1 MSEWIIKHSDGSPL
15 KDANG
20 NDVTTKTLEYSGS
33 WMGECFVT
41 ITFNSPVP
49 ISFKIGDYLT
59 YRGEIFEINY
69 DPGKIKQS
77 RRNEHGEAFV
87 YNNVKFNAKQDELAR
102 TEFLDIVLHDN
113 NIHYTSLT
121 KFSFYASSLDDLL
134 DRIQANLNEQWGEGE
149 WKIYSRNKLRSG
161 QRGCVDA
168 VWDKTYGSGV
178 SDNTIKSTSITADG
192 LNCWSAL
199 ALVNSQFNVNFI
211 VRGRNVF
218 VGTAGLPT
226 SMIFE
231 YGKGRGLYQIEQ
243 NADSEQAITTRLRAY
258 GSSKN
263 LPNRYYATLNLQAFA
278 TVSSIETK
286 GSSDG
291 NYNIQAHLDLPF
303 SIAYFYNQLHELSD
317 GRPSYLV
324 TMECGGFKVK
334 ASVFKAKNSEKTCFF
349 AAHNNTLNLASHQN
363 DLVDIQNFGNAVE
376 VGQRVTFLSGVKKES
391 FPRDNKTYA
400 TDNLPNNMAV
410 DHLMLPGFPNK
421 SLKQWWEEQSND
433 VRDRIYGGEKSH
445 LFSEN
450 KYRPYVDSTNIAE
463 IGVRPN
469 SVYFDTENLQEG
481 LVEIFPT
488 IEEMEIGGVRIDE
501 VHSAD
506 KIEDNGVFKDGTS
519 IPNFHIYLKSAIDF
533 DINDLIGNSTETPTI
548 SMRDGMC
555 GGRTF
560 QINSAKKLG
569 DGSWELNC
577 QRVKDESL
585 NLYFPYNDY
594 LIKEGD
600 HFVLL
605 GIPLPDSYVEAASIK
620 LLKYAL
626 QYLDKNDYTRYV
638 YSPKVDEVF
647 MARQHDI
654 AIADTTG
661 TILSLHDTLKEGDI
675 MQFDDADLSING
687 KVAIDQLTIKESE
700 DKIPSYE
707 ITLREDKSVG
717 TIQKIQEKVNS
728 LWSGN
733 GGSFGT
739 EGNNLTVP
747 QIQRLIESYGGQNFL
762 NKLKPDTAQEVIT
775 FLKGIEFGDD
785 FVKDGSGAGI
795 YKDDNGQWH
804 VDTDY
809 IHARKKLT
817 AEEVEVMKTSH
828 IKGKV
833 VNSAGGFVI
842 SRIEKIA
849 GAWRCYFVQQDSE
862 GRRVYNSM
870 RKNDLA
876 LCETFNLIDA
886 GGQLSNHYWHRRVI
900 AVGTDYV
907 DIADNTNADD
917 YASGSD
923 VPQVGDEV
931 VQLGNLTDKD
941 RQSAIIQSA
950 AGEGAPY
957 FKIIKGIN
965 SFILPH
971 PIFLFDKQNF
981 EIRVENPA
989 KRSEYIRLQDFLES
1003 MQGRISSVMQQ
1014 SDKQLFIWFGDVV
1027 PTLTTEPANE
1037 WADEATKEMHLHDIY
1052 YNRSYAETGG
1062 GRAYSFEKN
1071 PDNTYSWKEITDAD
1085 VLKSL
1090 EAAQR
1095 AQDTADGKRRM
1106 FVREQPIPP
1115 YDKGDQWSNAT
1126 HEDKY
1131 QNDLLVCVKSRGKD
1145 DEFDIDDWV
1154 SAQQYTTKQ
1163 FESSLNVADKRID
1176 AFISDL
1182 SSGLERV
1189 GFHLDGENSTF
1200 DVVADRFRALTTTGA
1215 VSFFTSEGK
1224 LNTTLL
1230 DAKQI
1235 VTDGLRAGNIDAE
1248 KAEITNL
1255 IVGGES
1261 EFRGKLKGTWGSFT
1275 SLTCVNDDGTK
1286 ELGGIYFDVF
1296 NGKSAIGLKG
1306 DFYMQGYIEG
1316 DTRKRFPNFYATNLY
1331 CNNQFAHNA
1340 RVCAVVKDDEMFVY
1354 NDGHVNSNGIRIG
1367 LTFNH
1372 TIINGRHINYYRIP
1386 MYSPGTGGENG
1397 NIIDIDNPKLQK
1409 GTQGY
1414 YDERPIGVPIDVII
1428 FNGTKNFC
1436 YEFFGMGY
1444 GKQWTVINGNDS
1456 QAVYIFD
1463 HRELRKFEGGYV
1475 FEYMYVNPHWLTPE
1489 KSNDN
1494 LGAGV
1499 FYTAGID
1506 FDW

>member
-15 KDANG
+15 KEANG

-134 DRIQANLNEQWGEGE
+134 DRIQANLNEQWGDGE

-303 SIAYFYNQLHELSD
+303 SIAYFYNPLHELSD

-324 TMECGGFKVK
+324 TIECGGFKVK
-334 ASVFKAKNSEKTCFF
+334 ASVFKAKDSEKTCFF

-363 DLVDIQNFGNAVE
+363 DLADIQNFGNAVE
-376 VGQRVTFLSGVKKES
+376 VGQRITFLSGVKKEN

-421 SLKQWWEEQSND
+421 SLKQWWEEQPND

-450 KYRPYVDSTNIAE
+450 KYRPFIDSANITE

-488 IEEMEIGGVRIDE
+488 IEEMEVGGIRIDE
-501 VHSAD
+501 IQSAD
-506 KIEDNGVFKDGTS
+506 KIEDNGVFKDGAS

-548 SMRDGMC
+548 SMKDGMC

-560 QINSAKKLG
+560 QIISAKKLG
-569 DGSWELNC
+569 DGSWEVNC

-605 GIPLPDSYVEAASIK
+605 GIPLPDSYVEAASRK

-626 QYLDKNDYTRYV
+626 EYLDKNDYTRYI
-638 YSPKVDEVF
+638 YAPKIDDVF
-647 MARQHDI
+647 MARQHDK
-654 AIADTTG
+654 AITDTTG
-661 TILSLHDTLKEGDI
+661 TIVSLHDTIKEGDI
-675 MQFDDADLSING
+675 MQFDDNDLNING
-687 KVAIDQLTIKESE
+687 KIAIDQLTIRENE

-717 TIQKIQEKVNS
+717 TIQKIQEKINS
-728 LWSGN
+728 LWGGN
-733 GGSFGT
+733 GGGSGVG
-739 EGNNLTVP
+739 GNNLTVP

-762 NKLKPDTAQEVIT
+762 DKLKPDTAQEVIT
-775 FLKGIEFGDD
+775 FLKGIAVGNGYGITELGDLFARFIKANSVKSDD
-785 FVKDGSGAGI
+785 FRSGLLDGAGFGI
-795 YKDDNGQWH
+795 YKDEYGKSIAEVDKLNVRQKATFSELEYRRLAFTTGDVGFTSASAHISDVIPIDNTGVPIVKSTIYFQSANKQ
-804 VDTDY
+804 VLVNNALLSY
-809 IHARKKLT
+809 ST
-817 AEEVEVMKTSH
+817 APNGKT
-828 IKGKV
+828 IT
-833 VNSAGGFVI
+833 AY
-842 SRIEKIA
+842 
-849 GAWRCYFVQQDSE
+849 RCYFLADDGDRRTSNGWRIGDQAMCKTSNLVSRTAGGSANRYYWRLVVNKGTETINGKLYHFVDLSDIRGTLEFTINGTQYTCVGYDTKAENDIPKAEDDIIQLGSQTDTNRQYAHIIYVSE
-862 GRRVYNSM
+862 GKRV
-870 RKNDLA
+870 
-876 LCETFNLIDA
+876 
-886 GGQLSNHYWHRRVI
+886 
-900 AVGTDYV
+900 
-907 DIADNTNADD
+907 D
-917 YASGSD
+917 YAGINDYDLDSHIINEFSPKEITVRSD
-923 VPQVGDEV
+923 RF
-931 VQLGNLTDKD
+931 K
-941 RQSAIIQSA
+941 IISA
-950 AGEGAPY
+950 AGEGVSGSLVCDRGEWVNGTTAGHYDRFSYQGSLWLCNVGVGNTTIEAPSETST
-957 FKIIKGIN
+957 KWIKQV
-965 SFILPH
+965 SQS
-971 PIFLFDKQNF
+971 D
-981 EIRVENPA
+981 VY
-989 KRSEYIRLQDFLES
+989 SLEVTIES
-1003 MQGRISSVMQQ
+1003 GAIHDSQGSVVLLATYRKGNVDISDTITSTLWSWIRISGQ
-1014 SDKQLFIWFGDVV
+1014 STD
-1027 PTLTTEPANE
+1027 TEWN
-1037 WADEATKEMHLHDIY
+1037 TSHK
-1052 YNRSYAETGG
+1052 GV
-1062 GRAYSFEKN
+1062 GRRITVLASEVDSMASF
-1071 PDNTYSWKEITDAD
+1071 DCI
-1085 VLKSL
+1085 
-1090 EAAQR
+1090 
-1095 AQDTADGKRRM
+1095 
-1106 FVREQPIPP
+1106 
-1115 YDKGDQWSNAT
+1115 
-1126 HEDKY
+1126 
-1131 QNDLLVCVKSRGKD
+1131 
-1145 DEFDIDDWV
+1145 
-1154 SAQQYTTKQ
+1154 
-1163 FESSLNVADKRID
+1163 
-1176 AFISDL
+1176 
-1182 SSGLERV
+1182 
-1189 GFHLDGENSTF
+1189 
-1200 DVVADRFRALTTTGA
+1200 
-1215 VSFFTSEGK
+1215 
-1224 LNTTLL
+1224 
-1230 DAKQI
+1230 
-1235 VTDGLRAGNIDAE
+1235 
-1248 KAEITNL
+1248 
-1255 IVGGES
+1255 
-1261 EFRGKLKGTWGSFT
+1261 
-1275 SLTCVNDDGTK
+1275 
-1286 ELGGIYFDVF
+1286 
-1296 NGKSAIGLKG
+1296 
-1306 DFYMQGYIEG
+1306 IEG
-1316 DTRKRFPNFYATNLY
+1316 
-1331 CNNQFAHNA
+1331 
-1340 RVCAVVKDDEMFVY
+1340 
-1354 NDGHVNSNGIRIG
+1354 
-1367 LTFNH
+1367 
-1372 TIINGRHINYYRIP
+1372 
-1386 MYSPGTGGENG
+1386 
-1397 NIIDIDNPKLQK
+1397 
-1409 GTQGY
+1409 
-1414 YDERPIGVPIDVII
+1414 
-1428 FNGTKNFC
+1428 
-1436 YEFFGMGY
+1436 
-1444 GKQWTVINGNDS
+1444 
-1456 QAVYIFD
+1456 
-1463 HRELRKFEGGYV
+1463 
-1475 FEYMYVNPHWLTPE
+1475 
-1489 KSNDN
+1489 
-1494 LGAGV
+1494 
-1499 FYTAGID
+1499 
-1506 FDW
+1506 

>member
-1 MSEWIIKHSDGSPL
+1 MSEWVIRHSDGSVL
-15 KDANG
+15 KDLNG
-20 NDVTTKTLEYSGS
+20 NSVTTKSLEYSGS

-121 KFSFYASSLDDLL
+121 KFSFYASSIDDLL
-134 DRIQANLNEQWGEGE
+134 DRIQANLDEQWGQGE

-178 SDNTIKSTSITADG
+178 SDNIIKSTSITADG

-286 GSSDG
+286 GGSDG

-303 SIAYFYNQLHELSD
+303 SIAYFYNQLQELSD

-363 DLVDIQNFGNAVE
+363 NLADIQNFGNAVE
-376 VGQRVTFLSGVKKES
+376 VGQRITFLSGVKKES

-450 KYRPYVDSTNIAE
+450 KYRPFIDSANITE

-488 IEEMEIGGVRIDE
+488 IEEMEVGGVRIDE
-501 VHSAD
+501 IQSAD

-569 DGSWELNC
+569 DGSWEVNC

-605 GIPLPDSYVEAASIK
+605 GIPLPDSYVEAASRK

-626 QYLDKNDYTRYV
+626 EYLDKNDYTRYI
-638 YSPKVDEVF
+638 YAPKIDDVF
-647 MARQHDI
+647 MARQHDK
-654 AIADTTG
+654 AITDTTG
-661 TILSLHDTLKEGDI
+661 TIVSLHDTIKEGDI
-675 MQFDDADLSING
+675 MQFDDNDLNING
-687 KVAIDQLTIKESE
+687 KIAIDQLTIRENE

-717 TIQKIQEKVNS
+717 TIQKIQEKINS

-733 GGSFGT
+733 GGGSGVG
-739 EGNNLTVP
+739 GNNLTVP
-747 QIQRLIESYGGQNFL
+747 QIQRLIESYGGQKFL
-762 NKLKPDTAQEVIT
+762 DKLKPDTAQEVIT
-775 FLKGIEFGDD
+775 FLKGIAVGNGYGITELGDLFARFIKANSVKSDD
-785 FVKDGSGAGI
+785 FRSGLLDGAGFGI
-795 YKDDNGQWH
+795 YKDEYGKSIAEVDKLNVRQKATFSELEYRRLAFTTGDVGFTSASAHISDVIPVGANG
-804 VDTDY
+804 TP
-809 IHARKKLT
+809 I
-817 AEEVEVMKTSH
+817 
-828 IKGKV
+828 
-833 VNSAGGFVI
+833 VNSTTFFKSANKQVMINNALLSYSVSVGGNSI
-842 SRIEKIA
+842 SA
-849 GAWRCYFVQQDSE
+849 YRCYFLADDGDKRISNDWRIGDQAMCKTDNLISRTSNRTANRYYWRLVVNKGTETINGKLYHFVDLSDIRGTLELTIDGTQYTCVGYATSIEINNDIPKADDDIIQLGSQTDTDRQYAHIIYVSE
-862 GRRVYNSM
+862 GKR
-870 RKNDLA
+870 
-876 LCETFNLIDA
+876 I
-886 GGQLSNHYWHRRVI
+886 
-900 AVGTDYV
+900 
-907 DIADNTNADD
+907 D
-917 YASGSD
+917 YAGINNYDLDSHIINEFSPKRIKVRSD
-923 VPQVGDEV
+923 RFE
-931 VQLGNLTDKD
+931 
-941 RQSAIIQSA
+941 IISA
-950 AGEGAPY
+950 AGRGISSSLVCDRGEWVSGTTAGHYDRFSYNGSLWLCNVGIGNTTTEAPTESSRMWIKQVSQSDVYSLEVTIESGAIY
-957 FKIIKGIN
+957 DSQGSVVLLATYRKGNVDI
-965 SFILPH
+965 SDTITSTLWSW
-971 PIFLFDKQNF
+971 I
-981 EIRVENPA
+981 
-989 KRSEYIRLQDFLES
+989 
-1003 MQGRISSVMQQ
+1003 RISGQ
-1014 SDKQLFIWFGDVV
+1014 S
-1027 PTLTTEPANE
+1027 
-1037 WADEATKEMHLHDIY
+1037 
-1052 YNRSYAETGG
+1052 
-1062 GRAYSFEKN
+1062 
-1071 PDNTYSWKEITDAD
+1071 TDAEWNTSHKGVGRRIT
-1085 VLKSL
+1085 VLAS
-1090 EAAQR
+1090 EVDSMA
-1095 AQDTADGKRRM
+1095 
-1106 FVREQPIPP
+1106 
-1115 YDKGDQWSNAT
+1115 S
-1126 HEDKY
+1126 
-1131 QNDLLVCVKSRGKD
+1131 
-1145 DEFDIDDWV
+1145 FDCI
-1154 SAQQYTTKQ
+1154 
-1163 FESSLNVADKRID
+1163 
-1176 AFISDL
+1176 
-1182 SSGLERV
+1182 
-1189 GFHLDGENSTF
+1189 
-1200 DVVADRFRALTTTGA
+1200 
-1215 VSFFTSEGK
+1215 
-1224 LNTTLL
+1224 
-1230 DAKQI
+1230 
-1235 VTDGLRAGNIDAE
+1235 
-1248 KAEITNL
+1248 
-1255 IVGGES
+1255 
-1261 EFRGKLKGTWGSFT
+1261 
-1275 SLTCVNDDGTK
+1275 
-1286 ELGGIYFDVF
+1286 
-1296 NGKSAIGLKG
+1296 
-1306 DFYMQGYIEG
+1306 IEG
-1316 DTRKRFPNFYATNLY
+1316 
-1331 CNNQFAHNA
+1331 
-1340 RVCAVVKDDEMFVY
+1340 
-1354 NDGHVNSNGIRIG
+1354 
-1367 LTFNH
+1367 
-1372 TIINGRHINYYRIP
+1372 
-1386 MYSPGTGGENG
+1386 
-1397 NIIDIDNPKLQK
+1397 
-1409 GTQGY
+1409 
-1414 YDERPIGVPIDVII
+1414 
-1428 FNGTKNFC
+1428 
-1436 YEFFGMGY
+1436 
-1444 GKQWTVINGNDS
+1444 
-1456 QAVYIFD
+1456 
-1463 HRELRKFEGGYV
+1463 
-1475 FEYMYVNPHWLTPE
+1475 
-1489 KSNDN
+1489 
-1494 LGAGV
+1494 
-1499 FYTAGID
+1499 
-1506 FDW
+1506 

>member
-134 DRIQANLNEQWGEGE
+134 DRIQANLDEQWGKGE

-178 SDNTIKSTSITADG
+178 SDNIIKSTSITADG

-303 SIAYFYNQLHELSD
+303 SIAYFYNQLQELSD

-363 DLVDIQNFGNAVE
+363 DLTDVQNFGNAVE
-376 VGQRVTFLSGVKKES
+376 VGQRITFLSGVKKES

-450 KYRPYVDSTNIAE
+450 KYRPYVDSTNVSE

-488 IEEMEIGGVRIDE
+488 IEEMEVGGVRIDE
-501 VHSAD
+501 IQSAD
-506 KIEDNGVFKDGTS
+506 KIEDNGVFKDGAS

-533 DINDLIGNSTETPTI
+533 DINGLIGNSTETPTI
-548 SMRDGMC
+548 SMKDGMC

-560 QINSAKKLG
+560 QINSAKKLV
-569 DGSWELNC
+569 DGRWELSC

-605 GIPLPDSYVEAASIK
+605 GIPLPDSYVEAASRK

-626 QYLDKNDYTRYV
+626 EYLDKNDYTRYI
-638 YSPKVDEVF
+638 YAPKIDDVF
-647 MARQHDI
+647 MARQHDK
-654 AIADTTG
+654 AITDTTG
-661 TILSLHDTLKEGDI
+661 TIVSLHDTIKEGDI
-675 MQFDDADLSING
+675 MQFDDNDLNING
-687 KVAIDQLTIKESE
+687 KIAIDQLTIRENE

-717 TIQKIQEKVNS
+717 TIQKIQEKINS

-733 GGSFGT
+733 GGGSGVG
-739 EGNNLTVP
+739 GNNLTVP
-747 QIQRLIESYGGQNFL
+747 QIQRLIESYGGQKFL
-762 NKLKPDTAQEVIT
+762 DKLKPDTAQEVIT
-775 FLKGIEFGDD
+775 FLKGIVVGDGYGITELGDLFARFIKANSVKSDD
-785 FVKDGSGAGI
+785 FRSGLLDGAGFGI
-795 YKDDNGQWH
+795 YKDDYGKSIAEVDKLNVRQKATFSELEYRRLAFTTGDVGFTSASAHISDVIPVGANGTPIVNSTTFFKSANKQ
-804 VDTDY
+804 
-809 IHARKKLT
+809 
-817 AEEVEVMKTSH
+817 VMINNALLSYS
-828 IKGKV
+828 V
-833 VNSAGGFVI
+833 SAGGNSI
-842 SRIEKIA
+842 SA
-849 GAWRCYFVQQDSE
+849 YRCYFLADDGDRRTSNDWRIGDQAMCKTSNLVSRTAGGSANRYYWRLVVNKGTETINGKLYHFVDLSDIRGTLELTIDGKKHICVGYDTKADNDIPKADDDIIQLGSQTDTNRQYAHIIYVSE
-862 GRRVYNSM
+862 GKRV
-870 RKNDLA
+870 
-876 LCETFNLIDA
+876 
-886 GGQLSNHYWHRRVI
+886 
-900 AVGTDYV
+900 
-907 DIADNTNADD
+907 D
-917 YASGSD
+917 YAGINDYDLDSHIINEFSPKEITVRSD
-923 VPQVGDEV
+923 RF
-931 VQLGNLTDKD
+931 K
-941 RQSAIIQSA
+941 IISA
-950 AGEGAPY
+950 AGAGVSGSLVCDRGEWVSGTKAGHYDRFSYNGSLWLCNVGIGNTTNEAPTESSRMW
-957 FKIIKGIN
+957 IKQVSQSDVYSLEVVVKSGSIRNGKGSIVLEATLYKGTDNVSNEYPPSMWSWMRNSGSSTDRAWNDAHKNVGRLLTITAAEVVSSATFDCVIN
-965 SFILPH
+965 S
-971 PIFLFDKQNF
+971 
-981 EIRVENPA
+981 
-989 KRSEYIRLQDFLES
+989 
-1003 MQGRISSVMQQ
+1003 
-1014 SDKQLFIWFGDVV
+1014 
-1027 PTLTTEPANE
+1027 
-1037 WADEATKEMHLHDIY
+1037 
-1052 YNRSYAETGG
+1052 
-1062 GRAYSFEKN
+1062 
-1071 PDNTYSWKEITDAD
+1071 
-1085 VLKSL
+1085 
-1090 EAAQR
+1090 
-1095 AQDTADGKRRM
+1095 
-1106 FVREQPIPP
+1106 
-1115 YDKGDQWSNAT
+1115 
-1126 HEDKY
+1126 
-1131 QNDLLVCVKSRGKD
+1131 
-1145 DEFDIDDWV
+1145 
-1154 SAQQYTTKQ
+1154 
-1163 FESSLNVADKRID
+1163 
-1176 AFISDL
+1176 
-1182 SSGLERV
+1182 
-1189 GFHLDGENSTF
+1189 
-1200 DVVADRFRALTTTGA
+1200 
-1215 VSFFTSEGK
+1215 
-1224 LNTTLL
+1224 
-1230 DAKQI
+1230 
-1235 VTDGLRAGNIDAE
+1235 
-1248 KAEITNL
+1248 
-1255 IVGGES
+1255 
-1261 EFRGKLKGTWGSFT
+1261 
-1275 SLTCVNDDGTK
+1275 
-1286 ELGGIYFDVF
+1286 
-1296 NGKSAIGLKG
+1296 
-1306 DFYMQGYIEG
+1306 
-1316 DTRKRFPNFYATNLY
+1316 
-1331 CNNQFAHNA
+1331 
-1340 RVCAVVKDDEMFVY
+1340 
-1354 NDGHVNSNGIRIG
+1354 
-1367 LTFNH
+1367 
-1372 TIINGRHINYYRIP
+1372 
-1386 MYSPGTGGENG
+1386 
-1397 NIIDIDNPKLQK
+1397 
-1409 GTQGY
+1409 
-1414 YDERPIGVPIDVII
+1414 
-1428 FNGTKNFC
+1428 
-1436 YEFFGMGY
+1436 
-1444 GKQWTVINGNDS
+1444 
-1456 QAVYIFD
+1456 
-1463 HRELRKFEGGYV
+1463 
-1475 FEYMYVNPHWLTPE
+1475 
-1489 KSNDN
+1489 
-1494 LGAGV
+1494 
-1499 FYTAGID
+1499 
-1506 FDW
+1506 